1 MANFELIY
9 QRGPFGDETSLYKL
23 QINKENYTIHELIQD
38 AVAKKNEWG
47 SVEVLVGAQRYVL
60 EYKWGSILEDHIP
73 PQLRTAIIDKETA
86 TAHGGWSLMNYIV
99 RPVLNK
105 KELRLVLTYHWY
117 DMIEAGEKP
126 EEYRDLT
133 EFYRSRLEG
142 RHYDI
147 VTFYRGYAKNRK
159 TMSFKYGGYR
169 VGTGQEKW
177 GAVPGK
183 QYYVIK
189 LGERL

>member
-1 MANFELIY
+1 MKLNIQTNPVNGGLCAFFERDGLEFYADLCLIHPDLPTECMIFSAHNGQVINWRELY
-9 QRGPFGDETSLYKL
+9 CKRGIPVTEDSLAKCVEEFLHKL
-23 QINKENYTIHELIQD
+23 KNNDVFPELNQ
-38 AVAKKNEWG
+38 
-47 SVEVLVGAQRYVL
+47 
-60 EYKWGSILEDHIP
+60 
-73 PQLRTAIIDKETA
+73 
-86 TAHGGWSLMNYIV
+86 
-99 RPVLNK
+99 
-105 KELRLVLTYHWY
+105 KELRLVLTYKWY

-133 EFYRSRLEG
+133 KFYRSRIEG
-142 RHYDI
+142 RDYDI
-147 VTFYRGYAKNRK
+147 VTFYRGYEKDRK

>member
-1 MANFELIY
+1 MNKAQLQACLASNGETLAEAENTLRRIQAEPYSQRPYFPELN
-9 QRGPFGDETSLYKL
+9 Q
-23 QINKENYTIHELIQD
+23 
-38 AVAKKNEWG
+38 
-47 SVEVLVGAQRYVL
+47 
-60 EYKWGSILEDHIP
+60 
-73 PQLRTAIIDKETA
+73 
-86 TAHGGWSLMNYIV
+86 
-99 RPVLNK
+99 
-105 KELRLVLTYHWY
+105 KELRLVLTYKWY
-117 DMIEAGEKP
+117 DMIDAGEKL

-133 EFYRSRLEG
+133 KFYRSRIEG
-142 RHYDI
+142 RDYDI
-147 VTFYRGYAKNRK
+147 VTFYRGYAKDRK